1 MTDGPHDEQYPVS
14 APGWA
19 ALDRVGLTM
28 YPGQTPHQFTSPTG
42 YDLSSPNP
50 LPAICV
56 WEAPDQWHF
65 VTYGLTELF
74 EKSSADPEISGFGF
88 EVTFRV
94 PREAGEEKPPSWPIR
109 LLQGIGHYALS
120 GQGGLDTGHMIDLGG
135 PIAPPLEGQAPTEL
149 SAIVTVPDPTFGKV
163 DTQFGSILFLQLF
176 GITAKELESM
186 QNWPMERR
194 VGLVREVEPFAVTRV
209 ERGAYEDDRKTA
221 AAWRRH
227 ALGVLV

>member
-1 MTDGPHDEQYPVS
+1 MSDDNYPVQ

-19 ALDRVGLTM
+19 ALDKVGLTI
-28 YPGQTPHQFTSPTG
+28 YPGQTPHQFASQTG
-42 YDLSSPNP
+42 YDLDSRNP
-50 LPAICV
+50 LPAVCV
-56 WEAPDQWHF
+56 WEGSNPLHWHY

-74 EKSSADPEISGFGF
+74 EKSSGNPDISGFGF

-94 PREAGEEKPPSWPIR
+94 PRTEGEAQPPTWPIQ
-109 LLQGIGHYALS
+109 LLQSIGHYALS

-135 PIAPPLEGQAPTEL
+135 PIAPPTDDAD
-149 SAIVTVPDPTFGKV
+149 SALHGVVTIPDPTFGKV

-176 GITAKELESM
+176 GITADELESM

-194 VGLVREVEPFAVTRV
+194 VGLVRELEPFGITRV
-209 ERGAYEDDRKTA
+209 DRGPYAEDRKTA

>member
-1 MTDGPHDEQYPVS
+1 MSDDHYPVK

-19 ALDRVGLTM
+19 ALDRVGLTF
-28 YPGQTPHQFTSPTG
+28 YPGQTPHQFTSQTG
-42 YDLSSPNP
+42 YDLDSPNP

-56 WEAPDQWHF
+56 WEAPSPEHWHY

-74 EKSSADPEISGFGF
+74 EKSSADPKISGFGF

-94 PREAGEEKPPSWPIR
+94 PREPGEETPPAWPLR

-135 PIAPPLEGQAPTEL
+135 PLGEGESGL
-149 SAIVTVPDPTFGKV
+149 SGVVAVPDATFGKV
-163 DTQFGSILFLQLF
+163 DTQFGSVLFLQLF
-176 GITAKELESM
+176 GVTAAELEAM
-186 QNWPMERR
+186 QGWPMERR
-194 VGLVREVEPFAVTRV
+194 VGLVREVEPHGITRV
-209 ERGAYEDDRKTA
+209 ERGAFADNQQTA

-227 ALGVLV
+227 ALGILL